1 MVECAAAA
9 LSPGEALD
17 ELLVRGYTLE
27 VQTCIRVHEHKVGAQ
42 SITYGDK
49 LLVRGLEP
57 LPHDLRQAVL
67 DHRDELLAAACVI
80 RPPVGWLAF
89 LVGSCQEGRASIGML
104 SANVASFIGLHP
116 THDGGRLEAIIEE
129 ALR

>member
-1 MVECAAAA
+1 MVEYAVAA
-9 LSPGEALD
+9 LSAGEALD
-17 ELLVRGYTLE
+17 ELLVRGYSLE

-57 LPHDLRQAVL
+57 LPRGLRQAVT

-80 RPPVGWLAF
+80 RPPVGWLDF
-89 LVGSCQEGRASIGML
+89 LVGRCREGRAPIGML
-104 SANVASFIGLHP
+104 AANVASFIGLHP
-116 THDGGRLEAIIEE
+116 AYDGARFERIIEE

>member
-1 MVECAAAA
+1 MVEYAVVT
-9 LSPGEALD
+9 LSAGEALD

-80 RPPVGWLAF
+80 KPPVGWLDF
-89 LVGSCQEGRASIGML
+89 LVGRCREGRASIGML
-104 SANVASFIGLHP
+104 AANVASFIELHP
-116 THDGGRLEAIIEE
+116 ARDGPRLAAII
-129 ALR
+129 